1 MIGSS
6 MQKLLE
12 EFKTFALRGNVI
24 DLAIAVVIGATFGKI
39 VSSVVDDLF
48 MPFVGFM
55 TGGVEWGALVWV
67 LREGAG
73 ASPAIA
79 VKYGSFLNA
88 VLTFLIVAFVTFL
101 VMRTMNRF
109 LQKES
114 ERLARPSKEEI
125 LLTEIRDILKARSGK

>member
-1 MIGSS
+1 
-6 MQKLLE
+6 MQNLLE

-55 TGGVEWGALVWV
+55 TGGVEWGKLVWV
-67 LREGAG
+67 LREGSG
-73 ASPAIA
+73 AAPAIA

-101 VMRTMNRF
+101 VIRTMNRF
-109 LQKES
+109 LKKES
-114 ERLARPSKEEI
+114 EKPAQPSKEEV
-125 LLTEIRDILKARSGK
+125 LLTEIRDLIKARGGK